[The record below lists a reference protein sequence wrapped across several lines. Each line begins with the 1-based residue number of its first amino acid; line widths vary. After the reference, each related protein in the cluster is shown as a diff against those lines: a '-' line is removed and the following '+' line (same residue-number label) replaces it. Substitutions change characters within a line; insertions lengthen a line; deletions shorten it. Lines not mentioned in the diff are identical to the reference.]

1 MGTEEKPLRAR
12 SVYRAIGLMMALNT
26 IASTTLAE
34 ELAPGAMAPDFTLKS
49 LNGDNL
55 RLKEQRG
62 DVVVVH
68 FFANWCSQCRQ
79 EMAQLQKLSEQ
90 LHAAGLTVFA
100 VSMDEDPQNSREVAG
115 DLELSYPVLLDTKK
129 SVGERYQVDDLPTTW
144 FIDRDG
150 KLRYQHRGFQ
160 PGFEKRYAT
169 QLRGLLAE

>member
-1 MGTEEKPLRAR
+1 MLA
-12 SVYRAIGLMMALNT
+12 LML
-26 IASTTLAE
+26 IASPPFAE

-49 LNGDNL
+49 LSGENL

-90 LHAAGLTVFA
+90 LHAAGLTIFA
-100 VSMDEDPQNSREVAG
+100 VSMDEDPQLSRTIAS
-115 DLELSYPVLLDTKK
+115 DLDLTYPVLLDAQK
-129 SVGERYQVDDLPTTW
+129 SVGERYQVEDLPTTW

-150 KLRYQHRGFQ
+150 KLRYQHRSFQ
-160 PGFEKRYAT
+160 PGFEKQYAT